1 MGTVY
6 GYRFMTK
13 LFDVTFFRM
22 GSKSRINQ
30 ASQQT
35 SLRKLAWLRWGL
47 ITIVSSILPEGIY
60 FSLKS

>member
-22 GSKSRINQ
+22 GSKSR
-30 ASQQT
+30 
-35 SLRKLAWLRWGL
+35 
-47 ITIVSSILPEGIY
+47 SIPANVTE
-60 FSLKS
+60 KS